1 MYRIIIL
8 NMSSTLSL
16 IKLHIVYNDKIR
28 FIVKIIDLK
37 KKTDNAHGWLIKRIL
52 TSSLLED
59 RIISH
64 VISRMLFLSDS
75 MIIAKIL

>member
-8 NMSSTLSL
+8 NVSSTLSL

-37 KKTDNAHGWLIKRIL
+37 KKPIMPTDGL
-52 TSSLLED
+52 
-59 RIISH
+59 
-64 VISRMLFLSDS
+64 
-75 MIIAKIL
+75 